1 MSQFMTPHSPN
12 CQNQRESGW
21 VLPHPLSKGLVG
33 APPTRNRQTLIR
45 LGRLSML
52 TPEIVSAAAA
62 SEIKTGRRVGL
73 NWNMRKLEYSQFG
86 RQRCNHTIKPLYG
99 PGGIGL
105 GACFD
110 DIYDVNPRMFEHS

>member
-1 MSQFMTPHSPN
+1 MS
-12 CQNQRESGW
+12 
-21 VLPHPLSKGLVG
+21 
-33 APPTRNRQTLIR
+33 

-52 TPEIVSAAAA
+52 TPDVVSAAAA

-110 DIYDVNPRMFEHS
+110 DIYDVNPRMFRIVTFFAVPSPLGLYWHGVGNVLASS